1 VSEAKTA
8 ATVATTA
15 AAAPKPV
22 VKMQS
27 MKSNVLSSSSTVLK
41 NVNPMAFQVMG
52 GLAAFGLVSGGIYY
66 KMNSHNTWTPKN
78 RLLADMHKFL
88 ESAKTTGDVTFQVD
102 GQRFPAHLYFL
113 AICCPDLA
121 KLTEEN
127 NSLIHVDDVE
137 PFVFESFLHY
147 LYTNEVPTSETIH
160 NEAQSLLEIADRFRC
175 IGLKLMAEKDL
186 VETGITEDTVAE
198 LILLAHE
205 KNCSLLKEAAVEF
218 FAANPSAVM
227 SSVGWT
233 KVTKS
238 PDIMKELMQVLVGKE
253 SDESND
259 YKYLRVADLRKMLED
274 QDLDVDGSREM
285 LIDRLERNKP
295 DYLNSKETINA
306 STVIS
311 AKKSLLA

>member
-1 VSEAKTA
+1 
-8 ATVATTA
+8 
-15 AAAPKPV
+15 
-22 VKMQS
+22 
-27 MKSNVLSSSSTVLK
+27 
-41 NVNPMAFQVMG
+41 
-52 GLAAFGLVSGGIYY
+52 
-66 KMNSHNTWTPKN
+66 
-78 RLLADMHKFL
+78 MHKFL

-102 GQRFPAHLYFL
+102 GQQFPAHLCFL

-121 KLTEEN
+121 KLAEEN
-127 NSLIHVDDVE
+127 NSLVHVNDVE

-160 NEAQSLLEIADRFRC
+160 NKAQSLLEIADRFRC

-253 SDESND
+253 SDESNN

-274 QDLDVDGSREM
+274 QDLHVDGCRHM
-285 LIDRLERNKP
+285 LVERLTEQAWI
-295 DYLNSKETINA
+295 SKHTTVNT

-311 AKKSLLA
+311 ANKSLLAQSPTKG